1 MAIYAEIQTTNI
13 VLSCV
18 PSIEL
23 VIRMVWMWQPT
34 AAGQSASVCANDFS
48 FPVFRRHADGLAM
61 SNALHE
67 HTSPQTSPCSTSLQ
81 GTMASYRVAGEKI
94 TPDEIPDTATDCPQL
109 ANQSLVNDTPSKLAP
124 SQAPPLEEKERSG
137 LDLRLS
143 CFQPSR
149 RLEDLGAAAKT
160 RARHRQTGQAMKDS
174 IHPLTSVPS
183 SLIRVPSCK
192 LQPMPAML
200 RLLHVF
206 GLIHRPAEQWGHI
219 DNASAATGCLVYKC
233 DLIPFLGRLTCVLT
247 QATDHN
253 RSAQGRGL
261 PTTPAL
267 TAPKAELNCD
277 CLYYAASSLR
287 AWPLI
292 GVIQLQLNS
301 SRTNS
306 SPSIQSLSS
315 RAAAHGMSVQFQDTP
330 HGKSPERQSRA
341 DRTHHK
347 TRTYSVESQIFAPM
361 ATLPIDVANMDKH
374 WNLSYFQEADAGVP
388 IVAVHICAYSDLADA
403 ALPRLRRNS
412 DHDPV
417 FDSDEDHTASRFYQG
432 TYQIPENVPNH
443 WAVLLELR
451 NGGGRGLNSKWR
463 RRGRLGG
470 HHAKARSS
478 IVKSV
483 RFGVVSVADTTVQ
496 QVFENVSH
504 NARHRYLFTEGGE
517 GSRYWVLTVLQDL
530 ETAEILG
537 EADAEAAEDVLSMI
551 WSRDKEAV
559 AKRVRR
565 GMFTDWTIRGD
576 KKPSL
581 WSL

>member
-1 MAIYAEIQTTNI
+1 
-13 VLSCV
+13 
-18 PSIEL
+18 
-23 VIRMVWMWQPT
+23 
-34 AAGQSASVCANDFS
+34 
-48 FPVFRRHADGLAM
+48 
-61 SNALHE
+61 
-67 HTSPQTSPCSTSLQ
+67 
-81 GTMASYRVAGEKI
+81 
-94 TPDEIPDTATDCPQL
+94 
-109 ANQSLVNDTPSKLAP
+109 
-124 SQAPPLEEKERSG
+124 
-137 LDLRLS
+137 
-143 CFQPSR
+143 
-149 RLEDLGAAAKT
+149 
-160 RARHRQTGQAMKDS
+160 
-174 IHPLTSVPS
+174 
-183 SLIRVPSCK
+183 
-192 LQPMPAML
+192 
-200 RLLHVF
+200 
-206 GLIHRPAEQWGHI
+206 
-219 DNASAATGCLVYKC
+219 
-233 DLIPFLGRLTCVLT
+233 
-247 QATDHN
+247 
-253 RSAQGRGL
+253 
-261 PTTPAL
+261 
-267 TAPKAELNCD
+267 
-277 CLYYAASSLR
+277 
-287 AWPLI
+287 
-292 GVIQLQLNS
+292 
-301 SRTNS
+301 
-306 SPSIQSLSS
+306 
-315 RAAAHGMSVQFQDTP
+315 
-330 HGKSPERQSRA
+330 
-341 DRTHHK
+341 
-347 TRTYSVESQIFAPM
+347 M

-451 NGGGRGLNSKWR
+451 NGGGRGVKFEMAPSWQAGRPSREGTVLVSSVAADWR
-463 RRGRLGG
+463 TS
-470 HHAKARSS
+470 SS